1 MDKRVGVSTFCSWT
15 SYGSICQAYA
25 LKQKLKSLG
34 FTSYI
39 LNDRGYPSPE
49 SKCKITLSK
58 NIKGTVFSIMSS
70 IYKKDVVEQY
80 KKSNSFIRNNVDT
93 IYYDS
98 YAELAMNHYLADYYL
113 AGSDQVF
120 NPTNPRPGLFL
131 DFVKDKSKCLTYAC
145 SMGTTKINPKTELR
159 FSALINNFSTI
170 SVREEDNIE
179 VLKKYNPDAKYCV
192 NIDPTFL
199 LSADEWRKIET
210 PYNITGKYI
219 LVYALYWDNSYNK
232 FLKKLHKKTGLPI
245 VGVFCSGYSRV
256 YCNKKIY
263 DAGVTEF
270 LWLIDNA
277 EAVVTS
283 SFHGAAF
290 STIFEKKFC
299 TVTNPAMPSRIDN
312 LIELLSLER
321 TDIENVLESSQN
333 YSNVKSKI
341 AEQQRASD
349 EYLREVLC
357 VE

>member
-1 MDKRVGVSTFCSWT
+1 MDKTIGVSTFCSWT

-25 LKQKLKSLG
+25 LKKKLKSLG

-49 SKCKITLSK
+49 AKCRIRLSK
-58 NIKGTVFSIMSS
+58 NIKLTVASILGNRYKRS
-70 IYKKDVVEQY
+70 IAEQY
-80 KKSNSFIRNNVDT
+80 RKSNSFIKNHVDT
-93 IYYDS
+93 IYYNG
-98 YAELAMNHYLADYYL
+98 YADLALNYFAADYYIS
-113 AGSDQVF
+113 GSDQVF
-120 NPTNPRPGLFL
+120 NPTTPRNGLFL

-145 SMGTTKINPKTELR
+145 SMGTTKVNPNTEHE
-159 FSALINNFSTI
+159 FSRLINNFSTI
-170 SVREEDNIE
+170 SLREEDNIE

-199 LSADEWRKIET
+199 LSRDEWRQIET
-210 PYNITGKYI
+210 PYNIKGKYI
-219 LVYALYWDNSYNK
+219 LVYALYWDKRYNK
-232 FLKKLHKKTGLPI
+232 DLKKLHKKTGLPI
-245 VGVFCSGYSRV
+245 VGLFPSGYNKV

-283 SFHGAAF
+283 SFHGLAF
-290 STIFEKKFC
+290 SVIFEKKFC

-312 LIELLSLER
+312 AFKLLGLEK
-321 TDIENVLESSQN
+321 TDIDNLLESSPN
-333 YSNVKSKI
+333 YSDVKNKI
-341 AEQQRASD
+341 SQQQKSAD
-349 EYLREVLC
+349 TYLREILH